1 MELQSKKRSL
11 WSTFKNAFLKTH
23 NLKYFWKKLNK
34 QNIPKE
40 LLHSLDNFIA
50 SESYNWSSKFWRRLT
65 INHLKV
71 ISSKNFQNSQDDL
84 GKEYFTFTY
93 FNDSIIKDA
102 CRRIENNTIDLKTNI
117 FKKQKNFSYEESL
130 NHNII
135 LYMLYENIKNKSV
148 FKNFE
153 KLKKLKQNFDQKK
166 PSLKINDDLISQDDL
181 NSLFEFEKIDLLIN
195 KIENKKNNFLE
206 IGSGSGR
213 TTQTVL
219 AIKENIKYVIA
230 DIPPA
235 INFSYENTKRLF
247 PNKKVKFGYNA
258 LGQNDLLKV
267 IEQNDV
273 IYIFPHQIEFLPKK
287 FFDISIAIDCL
298 HEMEKKIVKKY
309 VKNFENISQ
318 SFYFKVWENAGLPNS
333 FYKSYSIHNKKD
345 YFIKEEWKEVFKEKC
360 IFPSNYYQIGYK
372 FN

>member
-11 WSTFKNAFLKTH
+11 WSTFKNAFLKKH
-23 NLKYFWKKLNK
+23 NLKSFWTNLDK
-34 QNIPKE
+34 QNIPEE
-40 LLHSLDNFIA
+40 LIISIDNFVK
-50 SESYNWSSKFWRRLT
+50 SESYKWSSKFWRRLT
-65 INHLKV
+65 INHLKI
-71 ISSKNFQNSQDDL
+71 ISKKKFHNSQDDL

-93 FNDSIIKDA
+93 FNDSIIKEA
-102 CRRIENNTIDLKTNI
+102 CKSIENNMVDLKTNI
-117 FKKQKNFSYEESL
+117 FKKQKNFSYEESI

-153 KLKKLKQNFDQKK
+153 LLKKMKQNYDQKK
-166 PSLKINDDLISQDDL
+166 PSLKIDKNNISQDEL
-181 NSLFEFEKIDLLIN
+181 NSLFEFEKIDILLDQI
-195 KIENKKNNFLE
+195 KNKKNTFLE

-213 TTQTVL
+213 TTQTIL
-219 AIKENIKYVIA
+219 AIKENIKYVVA

-235 INFSYENTKRLF
+235 INFSYDNTKKLF
-247 PNKKVKFGYNA
+247 PNKKIKFAFNT
-258 LGQNDLLKV
+258 QNQNEILKS

-273 IYIFPHQIEFLPKK
+273 IYIFPHQIELLPKK

-298 HEMEKKIVKKY
+298 HEMEKNIVEKY
-309 VKNFENISQ
+309 VNNFEKISQ

-333 FYKSYSIHNKKD
+333 FYQSYSVHNKKD
-345 YFIKEEWKEVFKEKC
+345 YFIKEEWNEIFKEKC
-360 IFPSNYYQIGYK
+360 IFPSNYYQLGYK

>member
-1 MELQSKKRSL
+1 MNLQSKKRSL
-11 WSTFKNAFLKTH
+11 WSTFKNAYLRTH
-23 NLKYFWKKLNK
+23 NLKNYWNKFDK
-34 QNIPKE
+34 QNIPEE
-40 LLHSLDNFIA
+40 LRITLDHFIN

-71 ISSKNFQNSQDDL
+71 IASKSFQNSQDDL

-93 FNDSIIKDA
+93 FNESIIKDA
-102 CRRIENNTIDLKTNI
+102 CKSIENNTINLKINV
-117 FKKQKNFSYEESL
+117 FKKHKNFTYEESI

-135 LYMLYENIKNKSV
+135 LYILYENLKNKSV

-153 KLKKLKQNFDQKK
+153 KIKKIKKNYNQKK
-166 PSLKINDDLISQDDL
+166 PSLIIDDNEISQDDL
-181 NSLFEFEKIDLLIN
+181 NSLFEFEKIDLLLSQI
-195 KIENKKNNFLE
+195 KNKKNNFLE

-213 TTQTVL
+213 TTQTIL
-219 AIKENIKYVIA
+219 AIKENIKYVVA

-235 INFSYENTKRLF
+235 INFSYKNIKNLF
-247 PNKKVKFGYNA
+247 PDKKVKLAFNVKD
-258 LGQNDLLKV
+258 QNELMR
-267 IEQNDV
+267 EFEENDI
-273 IYIFPHQIEFLPKK
+273 IYIFPHQISLLPKK

-298 HEMEKKIVKKY
+298 HEMEKAVVEKY
-309 VKNFENISQ
+309 INNFEKISQ

-345 YFIKEEWKEVFKEKC
+345 YFIKDEWKEIFKERC

-372 FN
+372 F